1 MILEIP
7 RFTRKYSTKML
18 RQLYISNFALIDETT
33 ILLENG
39 YTVITGETGSGKSIL
54 LNALN
59 LILGERA
66 DFGVI
71 GPKSNKAIVEAEFQ
85 ECSQFQAFF
94 TENDL
99 DFEDSILIRREI
111 SKDGKSRAFINDSPV
126 SLTTLKALSIQLV
139 QIHSQYN
146 TLELKSKTYQLE
158 ILDILAG
165 LTSERVVFANA
176 FKQQQQKKREL
187 QQKVETLDQALKSQD
202 YNQFVL
208 DELSQLQLSKTDYSK
223 LESELL
229 KLEQSEQLNAIFS
242 ELASL
247 TDDNNFYESLLHTKN
262 ALEKVAHLD
271 LEIKEIKERA
281 TSVLIELKELAND
294 AVSFMESNVDSAS
307 SRYELTEKV
316 DAFNRIL
323 NKHRLSTQDQLM
335 ELEDEISQQTNS
347 VEELQLEVD
356 QLNKVIEKA
365 QQELL
370 VKANSM
376 HEKRLKAV
384 PKIIKELNTLLTEL
398 KLPHTKLEI
407 NLEQNEELNLSGNS
421 NVSFLFSANLGVA
434 PVPIEKAA
442 SGGELSRLM
451 LALQQLISEK
461 RALPTILFDEIDT
474 GVSGDVA
481 QKMGNLLKKMG
492 ESVQLI
498 AISHLPQVAAKAKH
512 HFVVSK
518 ELKENRMTTKVIQL
532 TQRERVQEIARLM
545 SGEEI
550 TEAALKN
557 AEFLMVQ

>member
-1 MILEIP
+1 
-7 RFTRKYSTKML
+7 ML
-18 RQLYISNFALIDETT
+18 HQLHISNFALIDETT
-33 ILLENG
+33 ISLNKG

-66 DFGVI
+66 DFAVI
-71 GPKSNKAIVEAEFQ
+71 GPKSNKAIVEAEFH
-85 ECSQFQAFF
+85 ECSQFESFF

-99 DFEDSILIRREI
+99 DFEKEIIIRREI

-126 SLTTLKALSIQLV
+126 SLTVLKALSIQLV

-146 TLELKSKTYQLE
+146 TLELKSKSYQLE
-158 ILDILAG
+158 VLDILAG
-165 LTSERVVFANA
+165 LDKERIIFSQE
-176 FKQQQQKKREL
+176 FKKLQSKKREL
-187 QQKVETLDQALKSQD
+187 HTKLEELNQALKSQD

-208 DELSQLQLSKTDYSK
+208 DELAQLQLSKTDYGK
-223 LESELL
+223 IENELL
-229 KLEQSEQLNAIFS
+229 KLEQSEQLTSIFG

-247 TDDNNFYESLLHTKN
+247 TDENNFYEKLLQTKN

-271 LEIKEIKERA
+271 IEIKEIKERTA
-281 TSVLIELKELAND
+281 SILLDLKELAND
-294 AVSFMESNVDSAS
+294 AVSYLESS
-307 SRYELTEKV
+307 SESSESKYELTEKV
-316 DAFNRIL
+316 DAYNRIL
-323 NKHRLSTQDQLM
+323 NKHRLTTQSQLL
-335 ELEDEISQQTNS
+335 ELEEEISKQTSS
-347 VEELQLEVD
+347 VDEMQ
-356 QLNKVIEKA
+356 
-365 QQELL
+365 LL
-370 VKANSM
+370 VNQLQDS
-376 HEKRLKAV
+376 
-384 PKIIKELNTLLTEL
+384 IIKEEKELVKTATAMHKKRIAAVEPIIKALNLLLTDL

-407 NLEQNEELNLSGNS
+407 VLTINDELSNFGNS
-421 NVSFLFSANLGVA
+421 QVSFLFSANLGMA

-492 ESVQLI
+492 ERVQLI
-498 AISHLPQVAAKAKH
+498 AISHLPQVAAKAAH

-518 ELKENRMTTKVIQL
+518 ELVAERMSTKVIQL
-532 TQRERVQEIARLM
+532 NENERIKEVARLM

-550 TEAALKN
+550 TDAALKN
-557 AEFLMVQ
+557 AEFLMAQ

>member
-1 MILEIP
+1 
-7 RFTRKYSTKML
+7 ML
-18 RQLYISNFALIDETT
+18 HQLHISNFALIDETT
-33 ILLENG
+33 ISLNKG

-66 DFGVI
+66 DFAVI
-71 GPKSNKAIVEAEFQ
+71 GPKSNKAIVEAEFH
-85 ECSQFQAFF
+85 ECSQFESFF

-99 DFEDSILIRREI
+99 DFEKEIIIRREI

-126 SLTTLKALSIQLV
+126 SLTVLKALSIQLV

-146 TLELKSKTYQLE
+146 TLELKSKSYQLE
-158 ILDILAG
+158 VLDILAG
-165 LTSERVVFANA
+165 LDKERIIFSQE
-176 FKQQQQKKREL
+176 FKKLQSKKREL
-187 QQKVETLDQALKSQD
+187 HTKLEELNQALKSQD

-208 DELSQLQLSKTDYSK
+208 DELAQLQLSKTDYGK
-223 LESELL
+223 IENELL
-229 KLEQSEQLNAIFS
+229 KLEQSEQLTSIFG

-247 TDDNNFYESLLHTKN
+247 TDENNFYEKLLQTKN

-271 LEIKEIKERA
+271 SEIKEIKERTA
-281 TSVLIELKELAND
+281 SILLDLKELAND
-294 AVSFMESNVDSAS
+294 AVSYLESSSESNESK
-307 SRYELTEKV
+307 YELTEKV
-316 DAFNRIL
+316 DAYNRIL
-323 NKHRLSTQDQLM
+323 NKHRLTTQSQLL
-335 ELEDEISQQTNS
+335 ELEEEISKQTSS
-347 VEELQLEVD
+347 VDEMQ
-356 QLNKVIEKA
+356 
-365 QQELL
+365 LL
-370 VKANSM
+370 VNQLQDS
-376 HEKRLKAV
+376 
-384 PKIIKELNTLLTEL
+384 IIKEEKELVKTATAMHKKRIAAVEPIIKALNLLLTDL

-407 NLEQNEELNLSGNS
+407 VLTINDELSNFGNS
-421 NVSFLFSANLGVA
+421 QVSFLFSANLGMA

-492 ESVQLI
+492 ERVQLI
-498 AISHLPQVAAKAKH
+498 AISHLPQVAAKAAH

-518 ELKENRMTTKVIQL
+518 ELVAERMSTKVIQL
-532 TQRERVQEIARLM
+532 NENERIKEVARLM

-550 TEAALKN
+550 TDAALKN
-557 AEFLMVQ
+557 AEFLMAQ

>member
-1 MILEIP
+1 
-7 RFTRKYSTKML
+7 ML
-18 RQLYISNFALIDETT
+18 QQLHISNFALIDETT
-33 ILLENG
+33 ISLNKG

-66 DFGVI
+66 DFTVI

-85 ECSQFQAFF
+85 DCSQFESFF

-99 DFEDSILIRREI
+99 DFEKEIIIRREI

-126 SLTTLKALSIQLV
+126 SLTVLKALSVQLV

-146 TLELKSKTYQLE
+146 TLDLKSKSYQLE
-158 ILDILAG
+158 VLDILAG
-165 LTSERVVFANA
+165 LDKERIIFSQE
-176 FKQQQQKKREL
+176 FKKLQLKKREL
-187 QQKVETLDQALKSQD
+187 HSKQEELGQALKSQD

-208 DELSQLQLSKTDYSK
+208 DELAQLQLSKTDYGK
-223 LESELL
+223 IENELL
-229 KLEQSEQLNAIFS
+229 KLEQSEQLTSIFS

-247 TDDNNFYESLLHTKN
+247 TDENNFYEKLLQTKN

-271 LEIKEIKERA
+271 SEIKEIKDR
-281 TSVLIELKELAND
+281 TSSILLDLKELAND
-294 AVSFMESNVDSAS
+294 AVSYLESNSES
-307 SRYELTEKV
+307 SESIYELTEKV
-316 DAFNRIL
+316 DAYNRIL
-323 NKHRLSTQDQLM
+323 NKHRLTTQAQLLD
-335 ELEDEISQQTNS
+335 LEVEISKQTSS
-347 VEELQLEVD
+347 VDELQLKVN
-356 QLNKVIEKA
+356 QL
-365 QQELL
+365 QD
-370 VKANSM
+370 S
-376 HEKRLKAV
+376 
-384 PKIIKELNTLLTEL
+384 IIKEEKELVKTATAMHKKRITAVEPIISALNLLLTDL

-407 NLEQNEELNLSGNS
+407 DLTLNEELSNFGNS
-421 NVSFLFSANLGVA
+421 HVAFLFSANLGVP

-492 ESVQLI
+492 ERVQLI
-498 AISHLPQVAAKAKH
+498 AISHLPQVAAKAAH

-518 ELKENRMTTKVIQL
+518 ELVAERMSTKVIQL
-532 TQRERVQEIARLM
+532 NESERIKEVARLM
-545 SGEEI
+545 SGEQI
-550 TEAALKN
+550 TDAALKN
-557 AEFLMVQ
+557 AEFLMAQ

>member
-1 MILEIP
+1 
-7 RFTRKYSTKML
+7 ML
-18 RQLYISNFALIDETT
+18 HQLHISNFALIDETT
-33 ILLENG
+33 ISLNKG

-66 DFGVI
+66 DFAVI
-71 GPKSNKAIVEAEFQ
+71 GPKSNKAIVEAEFHD
-85 ECSQFQAFF
+85 CSQFHSFF
-94 TENDL
+94 LENDL

-126 SLTTLKALSIQLV
+126 SLTVLKALSIQLV

-146 TLELKSKTYQLE
+146 TLELKSKSYQLE
-158 ILDILAG
+158 VLDILAG
-165 LTSERVVFANA
+165 LDKERTIFSQE
-176 FKQQQQKKREL
+176 FKKLQQKKREL
-187 QQKVETLDQALKSQD
+187 HSKQEELNQALKSQD

-208 DELSQLQLSKTDYSK
+208 DELAQLQLLKTDYGK
-223 LESELL
+223 IENELL
-229 KLEQSEQLNAIFS
+229 KLEQSEQLTSIFG

-247 TDDNNFYESLLHTKN
+247 TDENNFYEKLLQTKN

-271 LEIKEIKERA
+271 SEIKEIKERTA
-281 TSVLIELKELAND
+281 SILLDLKELAND
-294 AVSFMESNVDSAS
+294 AVSYLESNSES
-307 SRYELTEKV
+307 SESKYELTEKV
-316 DAFNRIL
+316 DAYNRIL
-323 NKHRLSTQDQLM
+323 NKHRLTTQAQLL
-335 ELEDEISQQTNS
+335 ELEEEISKQTSS
-347 VEELQLEVD
+347 VDELQLLVN
-356 QLNKVIEKA
+356 QL
-365 QQELL
+365 QD
-370 VKANSM
+370 S
-376 HEKRLKAV
+376 
-384 PKIIKELNTLLTEL
+384 IIKEEQELVKTATAMHKKRIAAVEPIIKALNLLLADL

-407 NLEQNEELNLSGNS
+407 VLTINDELSNFGNS
-421 NVSFLFSANLGVA
+421 QVSFLFSANLGVA

-492 ESVQLI
+492 ERVQLI
-498 AISHLPQVAAKAKH
+498 AISHLPQVAAKAAH

-518 ELKENRMTTKVIQL
+518 ELVAERMSTKVIQL
-532 TQRERVQEIARLM
+532 NESERIKEVARLM

-550 TEAALKN
+550 TDAALKN
-557 AEFLMVQ
+557 AEFLMAQ